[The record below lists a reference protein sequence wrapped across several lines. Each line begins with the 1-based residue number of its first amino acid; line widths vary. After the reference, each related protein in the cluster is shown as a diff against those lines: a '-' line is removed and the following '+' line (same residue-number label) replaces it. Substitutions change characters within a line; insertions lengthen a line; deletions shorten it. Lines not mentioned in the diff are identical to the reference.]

1 MDKHLEQYLY
11 DLERSL
17 KDFPPSNRA
26 KILNEISQ
34 KIEQAREQFPDKS
47 IESILSDLGPAD
59 RVANHYRLESGFKT
73 FKPAKHPILKF
84 FTIAF
89 LGTVL
94 ITFISIGVL
103 VWKFTPIIKIDEEKE
118 HFMLLG
124 GLIDID
130 GKSGKVKVF
139 DQYKFVQ
146 NKYTNEFEGSFE
158 TSAQQEELLMHF
170 STGNITLKNSIDRNI
185 SWNCKIQYPPN
196 EDILS
201 IKEDN
206 IRMNLDEFGGGS
218 CEIAVPINFKL
229 TVEGQEGEVT
239 LIEPEF
245 DAFVDINDGNIHIK
259 HSPEVAYK
267 YSIRLKNG
275 TKDKFP
281 PSSDKDD
288 AYEIQLELKNG
299 SITYE

>member
-11 DLERSL
+11 DLEKSL
-17 KDFPPSNRA
+17 KDFPPSSRA
-26 KILNEISQ
+26 KILNEITQ
-34 KIEQAREQFPDKS
+34 KIELARQQYPDKS
-47 IESILSDLGPAD
+47 IDNILSDLGRAD

-73 FKPAKHPILKF
+73 FKPERHPILKF

-89 LGTVL
+89 LGTFL
-94 ITFISIGVL
+94 ISVISIGVL
-103 VWKFTPIIKIDEEKE
+103 IWKFTPIIKIDEEKE

-158 TSAQQEELLMHF
+158 TSSQQEELLMHF
-170 STGNITLKNSIDRNI
+170 STGNLTLKNSLDRSI

-196 EDILS
+196 EDIIS
-201 IKEDN
+201 IKDDS
-206 IRMNLDEFGGGS
+206 IRMNLDQFGGGS
-218 CEIAVPINFKL
+218 CTIAVPINFKL
-229 TVEGQEGEVT
+229 TVEGQEGEV
-239 LIEPEF
+239 LLNEPEF
-245 DAFVDINDGNIHIK
+245 DAFVDMNDGNIHIK

-267 YSIRLKNG
+267 YSVRLKNG
-275 TKDKFP
+275 MKDKFP
-281 PSSDKDD
+281 KDSDKDD

>member
-11 DLERSL
+11 QLEKSL

-26 KILNEISQ
+26 RILNEITQ
-34 KIEQAREQFPDKS
+34 KIEAARENFPEKS
-47 IESILSDLGPAD
+47 IENILSDLGSAD

-73 FKPAKHPILKF
+73 FKPERHPILKW

-94 ITFISIGVL
+94 ISFISIGVL

-146 NKYTNEFEGSFE
+146 NKFPNEFEGSYE
-158 TSAQQEELLMHF
+158 TTPNQEELLIHF
-170 STGNITLKNSIDRNI
+170 STGTLILKNSKTRNI
-185 SWNCKIQYPPN
+185 SWNCKIQFPPN
-196 EDILS
+196 QDILKFKNDS
-201 IKEDN
+201 I
-206 IRMNLDEFGGGS
+206 RLHLDDFGGGS
-218 CEIAVPINFKL
+218 CNIEVPYDFKL
-229 TVEGQEGEVT
+229 TIEGEEGEVQ
-239 LIEPEF
+239 LVEPEF
-245 DAFVDINDGNIHIK
+245 DAFVDMNNGNIHFK

-267 YSIRLKNG
+267 YSIRLKEG
-275 TKDKFP
+275 MKDKFP
-281 PSSDKDD
+281 NASNDPD

>member
-11 DLERSL
+11 DLEKSL
-17 KDFPPSNRA
+17 RDFPPSNRA
-26 KILNEISQ
+26 KILNEITR
-34 KIEQAREQFPDKS
+34 KIEQAREQYPDKS
-47 IESILSDLGPAD
+47 IDNILRDLGSAD

-73 FKPAKHPILKF
+73 FKPERHPILKF

-89 LGTVL
+89 LGTFL
-94 ITFISIGVL
+94 ISVISIGVL
-103 VWKFTPIIKIDEEKE
+103 IWKFTPIIKIDEEKE

-146 NKYTNEFEGSFE
+146 NKYTNEFEGSYE
-158 TSAQQEELLMHF
+158 TSSQQEELLIHF
-170 STGNITLKNSIDRNI
+170 SSGYITLKNSFDKSI

-201 IKEDN
+201 IKDDN
-206 IRMNLDEFGGGS
+206 IRMNLDQFGGGS
-218 CEIAVPINFKL
+218 CTISVPINFKL

-245 DAFVDINDGNIHIK
+245 DSFVDINDGNIHVK

-267 YSIRLKNG
+267 YSVSLKNG
-275 TKDKFP
+275 MKDKFP
-281 PSSDKDD
+281 KNSDKDD